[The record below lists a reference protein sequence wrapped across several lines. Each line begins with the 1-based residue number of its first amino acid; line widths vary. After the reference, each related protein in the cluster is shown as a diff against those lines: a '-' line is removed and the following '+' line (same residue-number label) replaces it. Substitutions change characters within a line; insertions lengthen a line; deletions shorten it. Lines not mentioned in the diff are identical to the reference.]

1 MRRRAKLQ
9 IEGGVPEAMARIE
22 SVLAQ
27 VEAEDVPLP
36 ELANSGGLTRD
47 DLGALRGR
55 LAADIWSGKIKPG
68 QLSLRRLHREC
79 QWQTAEDRAT
89 DDVLV
94 QVHLGMALID
104 VLDFLIAALRKQD
117 RLEVGFQEQ

>member
-1 MRRRAKLQ
+1 MRQRAKLH
-9 IEGGVPEAMARIE
+9 IEGGVVEALARIE

-27 VEAEDVPLP
+27 VETEDVPMP
-36 ELANSGGLTRD
+36 ELSDSGELNRD
-47 DLGALRGR
+47 DLGALRDR

-68 QLSLRRLHREC
+68 QLSLRRLHRES
-79 QWQTAEDRAT
+79 QWQTAEERAT

-117 RLEVGFQEQ
+117 PLEVKF

>member
-1 MRRRAKLQ
+1 MQQRAKLH
-9 IEGGVPEAMARIE
+9 IEGGVVEALARIE

-27 VEAEDVPLP
+27 VETEDVPMP
-36 ELANSGGLTRD
+36 ELAASGELSRE
-47 DLGALRGR
+47 DLGALRDR

-68 QLSLRRLHREC
+68 QLSLRRLHRES
-79 QWQTAEDRAT
+79 QWQTAEECAT
-89 DDVLV
+89 DDALV

-117 RLEVGFQEQ
+117 PLEVKFQE